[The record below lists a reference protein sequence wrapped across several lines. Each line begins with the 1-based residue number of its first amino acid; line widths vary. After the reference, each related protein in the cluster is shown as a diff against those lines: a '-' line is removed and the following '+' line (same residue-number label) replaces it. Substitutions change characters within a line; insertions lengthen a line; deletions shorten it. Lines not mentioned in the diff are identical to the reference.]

1 MKKYVLLLLLC
12 CFSVFVSA
20 QDTLFMKSGEV
31 IKAKIIEVN
40 ETNVSYKK
48 TSYPEGP
55 TFIVAKNKIAKIV
68 YGDGSVDTFH
78 DAPSNTPAPRS
89 YDADGYGRNI
99 FAFNPF
105 AFVGGNIAF
114 SYERLNAKGKF
125 GYRTVAYIPVADS
138 PGNKAGG
145 HFDFKIYLGKNPQA
159 KYFLGPT
166 LAGYAAL
173 HGYFN
178 IGLMFNN
185 GVSFQPFKAFNISID
200 AAGGIGHSDAIQS
213 IPYINGFIWRAG
225 INFGLRF

>member
-1 MKKYVLLLLLC
+1 MKKIVLLFIFS
-12 CFSVFVSA
+12 CFTLFVSA

-31 IKAKIIEVN
+31 IKAKITEVN

-48 TSYPEGP
+48 TSYLDGP
-55 TFIVAKNKIAKIV
+55 IFIVAKNKIAKIV

-78 DAPSNTPAPRS
+78 DIPSDTPRS
-89 YDADGYGRNI
+89 YDTDGYGRNI

-105 AFVGGNIAF
+105 AFVGGNVAF
-114 SYERLNAKGKF
+114 SYERLNKKGKF
-125 GYRTVAYIPVADS
+125 GYRTVAYIPVTYS
-138 PGNKAGG
+138 PGNQAGG

-159 KYFLGPT
+159 RYYLGPT
-166 LAGYAAL
+166 VAGYAAL

-200 AAGGIGHSDAIQS
+200 AAAGIGHSDAIQS